1 MKNLPV
7 YFNVTYRIYL
17 FGAKVKETVGKLT
30 FYVNIF
36 QKVEDEIIFFLGGG
50 EQNIASI
57 WTFFI
62 WFLGPV
68 FFLWHLMFF

>member
-57 WTFFI
+57 
-62 WFLGPV
+62 
-68 FFLWHLMFF
+68 